1 MPQVRCEAGRRCL
14 AQYGVDAD
22 ELWFKATVSRVHH
35 TDLGQWVDVEY
46 DDGDIETNKPIKRV
60 TPLESSSDS
69 ESDEEEA
76 KQIGCLTTATCPA
89 RASFIECTP
98 RT

>member
-1 MPQVRCEAGRRCL
+1 MEQPSNTVLWSSRVRCEAGRRCL
-14 AQYGVDAD
+14 AQYGVDPD

-60 TPLESSSDS
+60 KPLESSSDS
-69 ESDEEEA
+69 ESDE
-76 KQIGCLTTATCPA
+76 
-89 RASFIECTP
+89 
-98 RT
+98 